1 MKEWIK
7 NICEQLECSEQRKRK
22 FVLEMCDKYV
32 DPKYNKPI
40 STTEKREVNQLLGS
54 AIEIFL
60 FVTWLHE
67 RGYIKR
73 HLYTSH
79 LITGGT
85 IRVQAM
91 EENNVISC
99 KECLFRQKEFRKI
112 CPTMRCVDMAT
123 GKCQTYKQVKS

>member
-1 MKEWIK
+1 MEKIK
-7 NICEQLECSEQRKRK
+7 SVELYDTFIIC
-22 FVLEMCDKYV
+22 
-32 DPKYNKPI
+32 
-40 STTEKREVNQLLGS
+40 
-54 AIEIFL
+54 
-60 FVTWLHE
+60 
-67 RGYIKR
+67 
-73 HLYTSH
+73 H
-79 LITGGT
+79 LITGET